1 MTDLI
6 QRIEAAKEPRQE
18 LFEEAFQALGNELF
32 LWERDYQHPNTTAFL
47 KWRRFDMMLDAQA
60 WTSAAEMLLDPLA
73 LYAVGSMEDGPFA
86 RVIWPQPDGSYVGG
100 YFEATA
106 AHPSLA
112 LLAAIL
118 RAEREDDE

>member
-6 QRIEAAKEPRQE
+6 TRIEAAKEPRQE

-47 KWRRFDMMLDAQA
+47 KWRRFDMMLDAEA
-60 WTSAAEMLLDPLA
+60 WTSAAEMLVPEGWRWRIMPGDCGKNWLSEVWTDETLD
-73 LYAVGSMEDGPFA
+73 SEFA
-86 RVIWPQPDGSYVGG
+86 SR
-100 YFEATA
+100 A

-112 LLAAIL
+112 LLAAFL
-118 RAEREDDE
+118 RAERKDDEL

>member
-6 QRIEAAKEPRQE
+6 TRIEAAKEPRQE

-60 WTSAAEMLLDPLA
+60 WTSAAEMLLEPGIEYELRVNGFYSHEPSA
-73 LYAVGSMEDGPFA
+73 CHAWLNNGSEG
-86 RVIWPQPDGSYVGG
+86 R
-100 YFEATA
+100 A

-118 RAEREDDE
+118 RAERKDDE